1 MEEQKSNPGIK
12 WAKWLVLAIG
22 IAILAVVWILNG
34 GLKQTPSPSPS
45 SFPNATSSTS
55 TNNAAVPPQPR
66 SAVNI
71 KAESGK
77 FVPDSFTAQKG
88 KVLTIN
94 LTAVDNTYDFGFE
107 DPKLGF
113 DVIVKKGE
121 TKSFGFDTSD
131 KKPGDYKF
139 HCIQYCPKTGME
151 GVLTIQ

>member
-107 DPKLGF
+107 DRNSGLMLLSRKARQNLLVLIPAIKNR
-113 DVIVKKGE
+113 VIINSIAFNTALRRGWKV
-121 TKSFGFDTSD
+121 F
-131 KKPGDYKF
+131 
-139 HCIQYCPKTGME
+139 
-151 GVLTIQ
+151 